1 MSTHPPKPQGKGKRR
16 VVGEGTGKGQ
26 GVEMIYGMAAA
37 EFVEG
42 VSDLNRLLFDDDIR
56 KDTVGELKEKGEELI
71 ALARISPLH

>member
-1 MSTHPPKPQGKGKRR
+1 
-16 VVGEGTGKGQ
+16 
-26 GVEMIYGMAAA
+26 MIYGMAAA